1 MVSGDPSRGH
11 NRARCESMRFTLLT
25 LLLAGCAS
33 TFTPS
38 SPVGFEGTWR
48 GPAWEITFTGGAYQ
62 MRGRTGQFN
71 SDLRAIYFTED
82 GNPATAAITCLYTL
96 AGDKLVLRDC
106 GYAGEYK
113 R

>member
-1 MVSGDPSRGH
+1 MVSDNPSRSH
-11 NRARCESMRFTLLT
+11 NRAPWQSMRFALVA

-48 GPAWEITFTGGAYQ
+48 GPAWEITFTGDAYQ

-71 SDLRAIYFTED
+71 SDLRAIYFTES
-82 GNPATAAITCLYTL
+82 GTPAAITCSYTL
-96 AGDKLVLRDC
+96 MGDKLVLRDC
-106 GYAGEYK
+106 PYAGEYK

>member
-1 MVSGDPSRGH
+1 
-11 NRARCESMRFTLLT
+11 MRVTLFA

-33 TFTPS
+33 TFTPPS

-48 GPAWEITFTGGAYQ
+48 GPAWEITFTGGEYQ
-62 MRGRTGQFN
+62 MRGRTGRFN

-82 GNPATAAITCLYTL
+82 GQPGTSAITCLYTL
-96 AGDKLVLRDC
+96 LGDKLVLRDC
-106 GYAGEYK
+106 AYAGEYK